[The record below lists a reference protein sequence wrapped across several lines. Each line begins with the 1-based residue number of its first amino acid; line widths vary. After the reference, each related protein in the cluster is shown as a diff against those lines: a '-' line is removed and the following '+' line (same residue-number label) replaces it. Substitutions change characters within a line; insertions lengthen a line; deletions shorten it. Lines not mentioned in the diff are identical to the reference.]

1 MKNKILKEL
10 NAMRELGLRVPQR
23 TYALL
28 ESENLDDY
36 DDMGVSELAEL
47 LIDLAEVSA

>member
-23 TYALL
+23 AYALL
-28 ESENLDDY
+28 ETENLDDY

>member
-10 NAMRELGLRVPQR
+10 NAMREAGLRVPQR
-23 TYALL
+23 AYALL
-28 ESENLDDY
+28 DTENLDQY
-36 DDMGVSELAEL
+36 DNMSVSDLAEL